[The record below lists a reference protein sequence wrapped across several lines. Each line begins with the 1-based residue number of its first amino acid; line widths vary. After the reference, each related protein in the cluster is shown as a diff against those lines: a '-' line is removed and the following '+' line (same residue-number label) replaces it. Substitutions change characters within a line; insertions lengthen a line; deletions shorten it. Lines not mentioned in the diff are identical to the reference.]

1 MKLKSFAIM
10 VAGTTSFEWEP
21 LYYLLLITYYLQY
34 DCSFRVMNNQ
44 LITVATFSTPIE
56 GELAK
61 HQLSAHGIQ
70 AYLKDEATANMA
82 WHLTVAIGWVKL
94 QVAESDVERA
104 MTILAQ
110 ENQSTEECLPE
121 DDEEIVE
128 RLSSADQMAEQAFR
142 TAIIGLLF
150 FPLQLYSLW
159 LLIRLLVSSKLRR
172 RISTKKYWKIF
183 VAIAIDIIF
192 LGSLW
197 LIFNPFV

>member
-1 MKLKSFAIM
+1 M
-10 VAGTTSFEWEP
+10 
-21 LYYLLLITYYLQY
+21 
-34 DCSFRVMNNQ
+34 
-44 LITVATFSTPIE
+44 
-56 GELAK
+56 
-61 HQLSAHGIQ
+61 
-70 AYLKDEATANMA
+70 KDEATANMA

-94 QVAESDVERA
+94 QVAQSDVERA

-110 ENQSTEECLPE
+110 EKHSTEECFPE
-121 DDEEIVE
+121 EDDDEEIVE
-128 RLSSADQMAEQAFR
+128 RLSSADQMVEQAFR

-159 LLIRLLVSSKLRR
+159 LLIRLLVSSRLRR
-172 RISTKKYWKIF
+172 RISTKRYWKIF